1 VNVSCR
7 CCAQDKIRQ
16 METVNGAVTL
26 WDLDWPEDRVITTT
40 PEKRASLLGML
51 DRDLAWLQSVNV
63 MDYSIMIGVEAAK
76 QSEAEIRAELSTIKP
91 RGLRA
96 RAAEMGIEEETI
108 EAAMDEDDVKE
119 ALIAMIMQG
128 QGR

>member
-1 VNVSCR
+1 VAAVGER
-7 CCAQDKIRQ
+7 DGLLHHDRGGGRQ
-16 METVNGAVTL
+16 AN
-26 WDLDWPEDRVITTT
+26 
-40 PEKRASLLGML
+40 
-51 DRDLAWLQSVNV
+51 
-63 MDYSIMIGVEAAK
+63 
-76 QSEAEIRAELSTIKP
+76 RAELSTIKP